1 MKKGAK
7 LTEDGYLLQIT
18 DLDGN
23 GEDNAGTYRSLRQAV
38 ADASKDVPGMDNYLK
53 VYRDFTA
60 MQGAYVGVFLT
71 PSDEP
76 SAKPAHTLV
85 RIRSF
90 QVYTAEGIAH
100 AEAQMKRLSENEG
113 KARQRRRPGLSSR

>member
-7 LTEDGYLLQIT
+7 LMEAGYLLQIT

-23 GEDNAGTYRSLRQAV
+23 GDENSGTFRSLRQVVEHA
-38 ADASKDVPGMDNYLK
+38 AKEVPGMDNYLK

-76 SAKPAHTLV
+76 SLKSAHILV

-113 KARQRRRPGLSSR
+113 KARQRRRPSSTSR